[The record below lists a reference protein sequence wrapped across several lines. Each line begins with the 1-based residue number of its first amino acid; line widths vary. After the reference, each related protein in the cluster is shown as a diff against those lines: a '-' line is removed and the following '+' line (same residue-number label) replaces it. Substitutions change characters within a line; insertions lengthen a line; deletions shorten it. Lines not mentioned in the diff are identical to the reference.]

1 MTNFNTEQMLIMRYG
16 FNPLIPLDLVAG
28 DYLNEV
34 SAEQYKKQARDGNL
48 PFPVVINGKGK
59 STTYH
64 VHVKALAQ
72 WIDKASEIAAKDHH
86 AMNA

>member
-16 FNPLIPLDLVAG
+16 FNPLIPLDMVAA
-28 DYLNEV
+28 DYLKDIDANR
-34 SAEQYKKQARDGNL
+34 YKLLARENKL
-48 PFPVVINGKGK
+48 PFPVVVSGNGK

-72 WIDKASEIAAKDHH
+72 WIDRAADIAAKDHH

>member
-16 FNPLIPLDLVAG
+16 FNPLIPLDLVAK
-28 DYLNEV
+28 DYLNDV
-34 SAEQYKKQARDGNL
+34 SADQYKKQARKGNL
-48 PFPVVINGKGK
+48 PFPVVVNGEGK

-72 WIDKASEIAAKDHH
+72 WIDNAAEVAAKDHH

>member
-16 FNPLIPLDLVAG
+16 FNPLVPLDLVAK
-28 DYLNEV
+28 DYLRDTTIK
-34 SAEQYKKQARDGNL
+34 QYEKQARDSNL

-59 STTYH
+59 ATTYH

-72 WIDKASEIAAKDHH
+72 WIDNAAEVAAKDHH

>member
-16 FNPLIPLDLVAG
+16 FNPLIPLDLVAK
-28 DYLNEV
+28 DYLRDTTIK
-34 SAEQYKKQARDGNL
+34 QYEKQARDSNL

-59 STTYH
+59 ATTYH
-64 VHVKALAQ
+64 VHVKALVQ
-72 WIDKASEIAAKDHH
+72 WIDNAAEVAAKDHH